1 MMEPVVEVEPLVDLK
16 ITKSVNDT
24 SPKIG
29 DTLTRTLLI
38 EMSVSLMVAM
48 SSYRCFT
55 ERILLCDGVNIWCQQ
70 PR

>member
-55 ERILLCDGVNIWCQQ
+55 KRILLCDGVNIWCQQ